1 MAVLR
6 TISHIFLVCASLVLL
21 SGCANTR
28 FLGDGEVLFKANKV
42 VYTDERPSE
51 KPKALSAELKDIS
64 QMQPNKKFLGI
75 AQTRLWFYNV
85 ANRKK
90 QTKFRFWM
98 KEKIGEPPVIYDSTY
113 AAKSAMLM
121 QNYLVNNGYFF
132 ADVDYR
138 TAIKK
143 KKATVVYLVDLG
155 EVFRINNI
163 KFPAPSDPV
172 TAIVNERKTETV
184 LVPCEPFEVS
194 VLKDERERIAKDL
207 QDKGYF
213 YFNREYVTFDLDS
226 NNAKKH
232 VNVGIKINPP
242 SDSTQHEVY
251 YINNIFVQTDYSIEQ
266 FKSTV
271 ALDTFAIGEYHFIYE
286 DLKYRTNILMGAIHF
301 SQGQKYSR
309 QDYNLTLNHLA
320 DLGVFRFINIKFVP
334 NPITDTTGKRY
345 LDCIITLTPAKKQEW
360 GVEANANNNTDFFL
374 GISGTFTYRN
384 KNIFKGAELF
394 EINVTTG
401 FETNFDRGKEF
412 FNTLDVRANA
422 NLYFNKFMVPFQIV
436 KLDKS
441 TRPKTIIS
449 LRTSFLRRI
458 NYYTIFTSSISY
470 GYQWRQGEQIRHRF
484 DPVSIS
490 LVRVLNQS
498 DEFREILER
507 SQTLRTS
514 FSEQL
519 IVGMDYGFNW
529 ASKFDKYKI
538 VQWFFIGNAETAG
551 NFMHGIYG
559 LANINKN
566 NPKPYSLF
574 NIPYAQ
580 FFLVDGDIRNYLNLG
595 RKARLVSRV
604 FGGIGVPYGNS
615 TALPYIK
622 QFFSGGSTGI
632 RAWRV
637 RSLGPGSFIL
647 EGSEVE
653 IDNPNIF
660 FDQTGD
666 IKIEA
671 NLELRF
677 DIYRFI
683 KGAVFLDAGN
693 IWTLKADTLRPGAN
707 FEANRFY
714 KELALGTGVGFRFD
728 FSYFVLRFD
737 VGIPLH
743 DPGAPGSTN
752 WVIRGF
758 DLMDRQWRRNNVTF
772 NLAIG
777 YPF

>member
-6 TISHIFLVCASLVLL
+6 TISHIFLVCASIALL

-28 FLGDGEVLFKANKV
+28 FLREGEVLFKGNKV
-42 VYTDERPSE
+42 VYTEEVPES
-51 KPKALSAELKDIS
+51 KPKALSAELKEIS
-64 QMQPNKKFLGI
+64 QMQPNTKFLGI
-75 AQTRLWFYNV
+75 AQARLWFYNV
-85 ANRKK
+85 ANRHK

-98 KEKIGEPPVIYDSTY
+98 KEKIGEAPVLYDSTY
-113 AAKSAMLM
+113 AAKSALLM
-121 QNYLVNNGYFF
+121 QNYLVNNGYFY
-132 ADVDYR
+132 ADVDYK

-155 EVFRINNI
+155 DVFRVNNI
-163 KFPAPSDPV
+163 KFPPAADSV
-172 TAIVNERKTETV
+172 TSIVQARKDETV
-184 LVPCEPFEVS
+184 LVPCEPFKVS
-194 VLKDERERIAKDL
+194 MLKDERDRIAEDL

-213 YFNREYVTFDLDS
+213 YFNREYVTFDMDS
-226 NNAKKH
+226 SNSKKH
-232 VNVGIKINPP
+232 VNISIKINPP
-242 SDSTQHEVY
+242 SDSTEHELY
-251 YINNIFVQTDYSIEQ
+251 YINNVFVHTDYSIEQ
-266 FKSTV
+266 FKNTV
-271 ALDTFAIGEYHFIYE
+271 ELDTFAVGEYHFIYE
-286 DLKYRTNILMGAIHF
+286 ELKYRTNILIGAIHF
-301 SQGQKYSR
+301 AQGQKYSR
-309 QDYNLTLNHLA
+309 LDYNLTLNHLA
-320 DLGVFRFINIKFVP
+320 ELGVFRFINIKFVP
-334 NPITDTTGKRY
+334 VETGDVNKKY
-345 LDCIITLTPAKKQEW
+345 LDCIITLTPSKRQEW
-360 GVEANANNNTDFFL
+360 GVEASANNNTTFLL

-412 FNTLDVRANA
+412 FNTVDIRANA
-422 NLYFNKFMVPFQIV
+422 NLYFNKFMVPFQLV

-449 LRTSFLRRI
+449 LRSSFLRRI
-458 NYYTIFTSSISY
+458 NYYTIFSTSVSY
-470 GYQWRQGEQIRHRF
+470 GYNWRQGEQIRHRY
-484 DPVSIS
+484 DPISIS
-490 LVRVLNQS
+490 LVRTLSQS
-498 DEFREILER
+498 AEFREILDR

-519 IVGMDYGFNW
+519 IVGMDYTFNW
-529 ASKFDKYKI
+529 TGKFDKYKI
-538 VQWFFIGNAETAG
+538 SQWFFTGNAETAG

-559 LANINKN
+559 LANINKD
-566 NPKPYSLF
+566 NPRPYKLF

-580 FFLVDGDIRNYLNLG
+580 YVLVDGDMRNYLNIG
-595 RKARLVSRV
+595 RKARIVSRL
-604 FGGIGVPYGNS
+604 FGGLGVPFGNS
-615 TALPYIK
+615 AALPYIK
-622 QFFSGGSTGI
+622 QFFSGGSTGL

-637 RSLGPGSFIL
+637 RSLGPGSFVL
-647 EGSEVE
+647 EGSDVE

-677 DIYRFI
+677 DIYKFI

-707 FEANRFY
+707 FEVNRFY

-737 VGIPLH
+737 IGIPLH
-743 DPGAPGSTN
+743 DPGSPNKNN
-752 WVIRGF
+752 WVIRQF
-758 DLMDRQWRRNNVTF
+758 NLSDQQWRRDNLTF